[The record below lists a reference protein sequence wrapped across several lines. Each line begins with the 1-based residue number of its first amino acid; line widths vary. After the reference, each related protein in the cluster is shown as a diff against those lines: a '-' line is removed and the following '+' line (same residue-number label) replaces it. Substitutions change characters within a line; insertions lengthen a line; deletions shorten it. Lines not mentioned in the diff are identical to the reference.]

1 MEHWSLKQYKN
12 YKQKD
17 SKYGN
22 KKVVID
28 GIEFDSKKE
37 RKSLFR
43 IKVVGKARYNKKYQ
57 SAGTI
62 FVIRYN
68 KI

>member
-12 YKQKD
+12 YKEN
-17 SKYGN
+17 KYKN

-37 RKSLFR
+37 R
-43 IKVVGKARYNKKYQ
+43 
-57 SAGTI
+57 
-62 FVIRYN
+62 
-68 KI
+68 